1 MTPSLPTAGEL
12 HPTDRIKRLL
22 YRLRCLW
29 FAACTRQWHGFLT
42 SQDWLLEL
50 THLKPKLLERV
61 HRPYQQA
68 HLGCPT
74 RLARVIEHYAACR
87 AANWREICL
96 HLARQPWTLC
106 TFRVKDSTAYRI
118 VLWMR
123 ESAHKEGEW
132 LLCLHPIDN
141 ETPLYSL
148 SLSLR
153 LARASKDRILFI
165 GGLQGPSGDDARE
178 TVRQLTRQ
186 CYGAR
191 PRSLLLDVTR
201 ALAAASGCAQLDLV
215 SSQSHIYNH
224 RRKRKKLF
232 FDYDQF
238 ALEEGGQ
245 RTSEETWALPLAHAA
260 RDLTDIPS
268 KKRAE
273 YSRKQ
278 ALLEHITFTV
288 TTEVKR
294 LTDASAINP
303 NA

>member
-1 MTPSLPTAGEL
+1 MTPTLPTAAEL
-12 HPTDRIKRLL
+12 YPTDRIKRLL

-50 THLKPKLLERV
+50 THLKPMLLERI

-68 HLGCPT
+68 HLGCPA
-74 RLARVIEHYAACR
+74 RLARVIEHYAACQ
-87 AANWREICL
+87 AANWQAICL

-106 TFRVKDSTAYRI
+106 TLRVKDGTAYRI

-153 LARASKDRILFI
+153 LTRSSKDRVLFI
-165 GGLQGPSGDDARE
+165 GGLQGPAGGEARE

-186 CYGAR
+186 CYGER

-201 ALAAASGCAQLDLV
+201 ALAAASGCVQLDLV
-215 SSQSHIYNH
+215 SSHSHIYNH

-238 ALEEGGQ
+238 ALEEGGT
-245 RTSEETWALPLAHAA
+245 RTDEATWALPLKHAA
-260 RDLTDIPS
+260 RNLTEIPS

-278 ALLEHITFTV
+278 ALLERITLDV
-288 TTEVKR
+288 GSEIER
-294 LTDASAINP
+294 LIATHAINP